1 MSHSKRINECR
12 MHWIGCLLLLTFL
25 FGLSVTGAKAVTT
38 RSSRWRV
45 LVLYENGGHHIA
57 YSRRAKIWLDQLA
70 AGSGFDIDY
79 IQKPDAIDDS
89 MLSRYR
95 LFIQLDYP
103 PYGWPDKAVA
113 AFERY
118 ITKGKGGWIGFHHA
132 SLLGEF
138 DGFPMWQWFSR
149 FMGDIRYVNYIPTF
163 VQGTVNV
170 EVTKHPIMKGVPAS
184 FVIEKEEWYT
194 YNKSPR
200 PNVKVLASVDE
211 ATYKP
216 DTEIKMGDH
225 PVIWTNQNVRARNVY
240 IFMGHSP
247 DLFDNATYTMLVRNA
262 IFWAAGQKL
271 RR

>member
-1 MSHSKRINECR
+1 
-12 MHWIGCLLLLTFL
+12 MHWIGCLLLLGSLT
-25 FGLSVTGAKAVTT
+25 AVCAAADTVD
-38 RSSRWRV
+38 SPRWRA

-57 YSRRAKIWLDQLA
+57 YSQRAKPWLDELA
-70 AGSGFDIDY
+70 ARSGFDIDY
-79 IQKPDAIDDS
+79 IQKPDSIDDA
-89 MLSRYR
+89 MLSRYS

-103 PYGWPDKAVA
+103 PYGWPEKAAA

-118 ITKGKGGWIGFHHA
+118 ISNGKGGWLGFHHA

-138 DGFPMWQWFSR
+138 DGFPMWQWFSK
-149 FMGDIRYVNYIPTF
+149 FMGDIRYQNYIPTF

-170 EVTKHPIMKGVPAS
+170 EETRHPIMEGVPAS

-200 PNVKVLASVDE
+200 SNVKVLANVDE

-216 DTEIKMGDH
+216 DTKIRMGDH
-225 PVIWTNQNVRARNVY
+225 PVIWTNTKVPARNIY

-247 DLFDNATYTMLVRNA
+247 HLFDNATYTTLVRNA
-262 IFWAAGQKL
+262 IFWAAGK
-271 RR
+271 RN